1 MQETL
6 AMYSTPRN
14 NVFVELLIM
23 QRVDPH
29 GVGSL
34 ALPNV
39 VTWAQTSK
47 SALSVWQGTCGV
59 PYEEKNVSQNE
70 IEVISP
76 LGLPGTQNTAIA
88 PRLGSLEGKTV
99 GEVYNHHFKGD
110 QMFGL
115 YRELL
120 KQRYPGVRVVPYTE
134 LPASFVG
141 GDTAYHRRVARE
153 VAARAKEKGCDA
165 LITGNGG

>member
-1 MQETL
+1 M
-6 AMYSTPRN
+6 P
-14 NVFVELLIM
+14 
-23 QRVDPH
+23 DD
-29 GVGSL
+29 
-34 ALPNV
+34 
-39 VTWAQTSK
+39 
-47 SALSVWQGTCGV
+47 
-59 PYEEKNVSQNE
+59 

-76 LGLPGTQNTAIA
+76 LGLPGIRNSSIA
-88 PRLGSLEGKTV
+88 PRLGTLDGKTI

-120 KQRYPGVRVVPYTE
+120 KQRYPGVRIIPYTE

-141 GDTAYHRRVARE
+141 GDTATHRRIAQE
-153 VAARAKEKGCDA
+153 VAAQAKQKGCDA